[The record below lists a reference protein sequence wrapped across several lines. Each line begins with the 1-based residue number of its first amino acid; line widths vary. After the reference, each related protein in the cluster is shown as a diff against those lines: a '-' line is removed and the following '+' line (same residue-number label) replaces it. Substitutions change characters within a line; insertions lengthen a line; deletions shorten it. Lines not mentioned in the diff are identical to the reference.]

1 LTHYLQLRPTGI
13 KKKLEVGTRLS
24 FEYREQPL
32 FWLTPDNPEKI
43 AIKLLGIDP
52 GAIEQTI
59 IDSGDSN

>member
-1 LTHYLQLRPTGI
+1 M

-43 AIKLLGIDP
+43 AIQLLGIDR